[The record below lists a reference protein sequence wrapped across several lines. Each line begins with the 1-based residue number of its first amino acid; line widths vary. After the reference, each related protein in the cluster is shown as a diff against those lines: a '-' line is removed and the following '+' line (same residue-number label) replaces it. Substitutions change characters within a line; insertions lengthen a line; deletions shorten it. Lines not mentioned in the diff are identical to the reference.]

1 MTRALVCASLM
12 LIASCAPAP
21 RLSLEEIKTRRV
33 YEGTKDDIMNAA
45 RTFVTREMFKLQ
57 SFEPETGR
65 IAGYKSVSF
74 PRSTD
79 PKVVIM
85 QASIQP
91 DSQGKWQVSA
101 LFRYSGTTDLL
112 THEEESLLVEC
123 YTSFFGQID
132 QVAK

>member
-1 MTRALVCASLM
+1 V
-12 LIASCAPAP
+12 LIAGCAPGP
-21 RLSLEEIKTRRV
+21 RLSLEQINTRRV
-33 YEGTKDDIMNAA
+33 YQGTKSDIMDAA

-74 PRSTD
+74 PRSID

-85 QASIQP
+85 QASILP
-91 DSQGKWQVSA
+91 EAQGKWQVSA
-101 LFRYSGTTDLL
+101 LFRFSGTTELL

-132 QVAK
+132 QVAR

>member
-1 MTRALVCASLM
+1 MTRTLVFATLL
-12 LIASCAPAP
+12 LIAGCSSAP
-21 RLSLEEIKTRRV
+21 RLSLEQINTRRV
-33 YEGTKDDIMNAA
+33 YEGAKDDIMNAA

-65 IAGYKSVSF
+65 IAGYKSVTF

-85 QASIQP
+85 QASILP
-91 DSQGKWQVSA
+91 EAQGKWQVSA
-101 LFRYSGTTDLL
+101 LFRFSGTTDIL

>member
-1 MTRALVCASLM
+1 MLRTLVSAALV
-12 LIASCAPAP
+12 LIAGCAPAP
-21 RLSLEEIKTRRV
+21 RLSLEQINTRRV
-33 YEGTKDDIMNAA
+33 YQGTKDDIMNAA

-79 PKVVIM
+79 PKVVVM
-85 QASIQP
+85 QASILP
-91 DSQGKWQVSA
+91 DGQGKWQVSA
-101 LFRYSGTTDLL
+101 MFRYSGTTDIL

-123 YTSFFGQID
+123 YTSFFEQID
-132 QVAK
+132 RVAK